1 MPGDDPAERTV
12 ASERSLSPM
21 RRTIASRLQESYRE
35 AVHVTVSREV
45 SATAALAASDVELD
59 GDGSVSPS
67 VTDVLLRALSDSL
80 ADHPSFNATFED
92 GTHRIYEQHNIGV
105 AVDIDEG
112 LVTPVLEDVGSKS
125 LAEITRERRRLTDR
139 VRAGEYS
146 MSTFENGTFTVS
158 NLGPLGSDFFTPVI
172 NPPEVAILGVN
183 RIREAVVPATAAE
196 GRDAGNGASGDGGPA
211 GDAGNGAGGDGDPA
225 GDAGNGAGGDG
236 GPAGDAGNGA
246 SGDGGPAGDAGN
258 GAGGDGGPADGRFT
272 TDKRM
277 TLDLSF
283 DHRVVDGA
291 DAARFLGTLADHL
304 NDADAYVG

>member
-1 MPGDDPAERTV
+1 MPSDDPAERTV

-21 RRTIASRLQESYRE
+21 RRTIAARLQESYQE

-45 SATAALAASDVELD
+45 SAAAALAASDVELD
-59 GDGSVSPS
+59 GDGDDPVSPS
-67 VTDVLLRALSDSL
+67 VTDVLLRALSDTL

-92 GTHRIYEQHNIGV
+92 GTHRIYEEHNIGV
-105 AVDIDEG
+105 AVDIDQG

-146 MSTFENGTFTVS
+146 MSTFEGGTFTVS
-158 NLGPLGSDFFTPVI
+158 NLGPLGSDSFTPVI

-196 GRDAGNGASGDGGPA
+196 GRDAS
-211 GDAGNGAGGDGDPA
+211 GAGGDGTGSGNAGDAA
-225 GDAGNGAGGDG
+225 GDAGSGAGDD
-236 GPAGDAGNGA
+236 GDAAG
-246 SGDGGPAGDAGN
+246 SGGVPAAD
-258 GAGGDGGPADGRFT
+258 DGRFT
-272 TDKRM
+272 TDERM

-304 NDADAYVG
+304 DDADAYVG

>member
-1 MPGDDPAERTV
+1 MPSDDPAERTV

-21 RRTIASRLQESYRE
+21 RRTIAARLQESYQE

-45 SATAALAASDVELD
+45 SAAAALAASDVELEGD
-59 GDGSVSPS
+59 GDDPVSPS
-67 VTDVLLRALSDSL
+67 VTDVLLRALSDTL

-92 GTHRIYEQHNIGV
+92 GTHRIYEEHNIGV
-105 AVDIDEG
+105 AVDIDQG

-146 MSTFENGTFTVS
+146 MSTFEGGTFTVS
-158 NLGPLGSDFFTPVI
+158 NLGPLGSDSFTPVI

-196 GRDAGNGASGDGGPA
+196 GRDAS
-211 GDAGNGAGGDGDPA
+211 GAGGDGTGSGNAGDAA
-225 GDAGNGAGGDG
+225 GDAGSGAGDDGDAAGDG
-236 GPAGDAGNGA
+236 GSGAGD
-246 SGDGGPAGDAGN
+246 
-258 GAGGDGGPADGRFT
+258 DGRFT
-272 TDKRM
+272 TDERI

-304 NDADAYVG
+304 DDADAYVE

>member
-1 MPGDDPAERTV
+1 MPSDDPAERTV

-21 RRTIASRLQESYRE
+21 RRTIAARLQESYQE

-45 SATAALAASDVELD
+45 SAAAALAASDVELEGD
-59 GDGSVSPS
+59 GDDPVSPS
-67 VTDVLLRALSDSL
+67 VTDVLLRALSDTL

-92 GTHRIYEQHNIGV
+92 GTHRIYEEHNIGV
-105 AVDIDEG
+105 AVDIDQG

-146 MSTFENGTFTVS
+146 MSTFEGGTFTVS
-158 NLGPLGSDFFTPVI
+158 NLGPLGSDSFTPVI

-196 GRDAGNGASGDGGPA
+196 GRDAS
-211 GDAGNGAGGDGDPA
+211 GAGGDGTGSGNAGDAA
-225 GDAGNGAGGDG
+225 GDAGSGAGDD
-236 GPAGDAGNGA
+236 GDAAG
-246 SGDGGPAGDAGN
+246 SGGVPAAD
-258 GAGGDGGPADGRFT
+258 DGRFT
-272 TDKRM
+272 TDERM

-304 NDADAYVG
+304 DDADAYVE

>member
-1 MPGDDPAERTV
+1 MPSDDPAERTV

-21 RRTIASRLQESYRE
+21 RRTIAARLQESYQE

-45 SATAALAASDVELD
+45 SAAAALAASDVELD
-59 GDGSVSPS
+59 GDGDDPVSPS
-67 VTDVLLRALSDSL
+67 VTDVLLRALSDTL

-92 GTHRIYEQHNIGV
+92 GTHRIYEEHNIGV
-105 AVDIDEG
+105 AVDIDQG

-146 MSTFENGTFTVS
+146 MSTFEGGTFTVS
-158 NLGPLGSDFFTPVI
+158 NLGPLGSDSFTPVI

-196 GRDAGNGASGDGGPA
+196 GRDAGDAAGADGTGSGNAGDAA
-211 GDAGNGAGGDGDPA
+211 GDAGSGAGDDGDAAGSGGVPA
-225 GDAGNGAGGDG
+225 AD
-236 GPAGDAGNGA
+236 
-246 SGDGGPAGDAGN
+246 
-258 GAGGDGGPADGRFT
+258 DGRFT
-272 TDKRM
+272 TDERM

-304 NDADAYVG
+304 DDADAYVG

>member
-1 MPGDDPAERTV
+1 MPSDDPAERTV

-21 RRTIASRLQESYRE
+21 RRTIAARLQESYQE

-45 SATAALAASDVELD
+45 SAAAALAASDVELD

-92 GTHRIYEQHNIGV
+92 GTHRIYEEHNIGV
-105 AVDIDEG
+105 AVDIDQG

-146 MSTFENGTFTVS
+146 MSTFEGGTFTVS
-158 NLGPLGSDFFTPVI
+158 NLGPLGSDSFTPVI

-196 GRDAGNGASGDGGPA
+196 GRDAGDATGADGTGSGNAGDAA
-211 GDAGNGAGGDGDPA
+211 GDAGVPA
-225 GDAGNGAGGDG
+225 AN
-236 GPAGDAGNGA
+236 
-246 SGDGGPAGDAGN
+246 
-258 GAGGDGGPADGRFT
+258 DGRFT
-272 TDKRM
+272 TDERM

-304 NDADAYVG
+304 DDADAYVG